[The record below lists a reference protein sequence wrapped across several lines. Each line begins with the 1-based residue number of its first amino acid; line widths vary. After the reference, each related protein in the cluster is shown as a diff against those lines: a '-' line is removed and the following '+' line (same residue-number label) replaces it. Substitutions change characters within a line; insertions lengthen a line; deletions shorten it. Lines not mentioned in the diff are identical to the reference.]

1 MGLNLA
7 NDDQLRTLADAVNA
21 STRELL
27 AWLMKRHDIAVA
39 TWPEARSLLRACRD
53 YRPGFVILDLDM
65 PNMNGEQAFRRLVE
79 IDPEVK
85 VIISS
90 GYVLRERESQLRKAG
105 VYGFLNKPYD
115 SMTLMTTIAK
125 ALRERRAGP

>member
-1 MGLNLA
+1 MLLADDEELVRYATRRVLEHAGVSVLAAEDGAKAVELFLA
-7 NDDQLRTLADAVNA
+7 NQERV
-21 STRELL
+21 EL
-27 AWLMKRHDIAVA
+27 
-39 TWPEARSLLRACRD
+39 
-53 YRPGFVILDLDM
+53 VILDLDM
-65 PNMNGEQAFRRLVE
+65 PNLNGEQAFKRLVE
-79 IDPEVK
+79 IDPEIK

-125 ALRERRAGP
+125 ALRERRDGS